1 MRWSCTI
8 LRRSTSTRAD
18 LGVAPPSTGSRMPLA
33 VRKNGRAMSEMTTS
47 TLAAALWDFDGTLA
61 DTEPLWINAEY
72 DLISQLGGTWSD
84 EDAEQLVG
92 NSLLDSGSYILN
104 AIGRV
109 DLSPAWVVEQLLA
122 AVLDH
127 MRQHPIVW
135 RPGALELLESFAV
148 AGVPCALVSA
158 SYRVLLDAALRQ
170 LPDWAFQVSV
180 AGDEV
185 SRGKPHPEPYEKAC
199 TALGV
204 SAQHC
209 VVLEDSETGCRAGNA
224 AGALVLAVPN
234 RVEIPHAPRRL
245 HVRSLADLDAAA
257 VARMLEQ
264 SNAS

>member
-8 LRRSTSTRAD
+8 PRRSTSTRAD
-18 LGVAPPSTGSRMPLA
+18 SGVAPPSVGSRMPWT

-61 DTEPLWINAEY
+61 DTEPLWMAAEY
-72 DLISQLGGTWSD
+72 SLIGQLGGTWSD
-84 EDAEQLVG
+84 EHAEQLVG

-127 MRQHPIVW
+127 IQRQPIVW
-135 RPGALELLESFAV
+135 RPGALELLESFAA

-170 LPDWAFQVSV
+170 LPEGTFQVSV

-204 SAQHC
+204 SPQHC
-209 VVLEDSETGCRAGNA
+209 VVLEDSETGCRSGNA
-224 AGALVLAVPN
+224 AGALVLAVPH

-245 HVRSLADLDAAA
+245 HVSSLADLDAAA
-257 VARMLEQ
+257 VATMLEQ
-264 SNAS
+264 SDAS

>member
-1 MRWSCTI
+1 MRW
-8 LRRSTSTRAD
+8 
-18 LGVAPPSTGSRMPLA
+18 A
-33 VRKNGRAMSEMTTS
+33 VRKNGRAMSDTTTS

-61 DTEPLWINAEY
+61 DTEPLWIAAEY
-72 DLISQLGGTWSD
+72 DLIGQLGGTWSD
-84 EDAEQLVG
+84 EHADQLVG

-109 DLSPAWVVEQLLA
+109 DLSPAWVVEQLLSN
-122 AVLDH
+122 VLDH
-127 MRQHPIVW
+127 LRRHPIVW
-135 RPGALELLESFAV
+135 RPGAIELLESFAA

-170 LPDWAFQVSV
+170 LPEGTFQVSV

-204 SAQHC
+204 AAHHC

-234 RVEIPHAPRRL
+234 RVEIPNAPRRL
-245 HVRSLADLDAAA
+245 HVSSLLDLDAAA
-257 VARMLEQ
+257 VAKMLEQ
-264 SNAS
+264 SNAG